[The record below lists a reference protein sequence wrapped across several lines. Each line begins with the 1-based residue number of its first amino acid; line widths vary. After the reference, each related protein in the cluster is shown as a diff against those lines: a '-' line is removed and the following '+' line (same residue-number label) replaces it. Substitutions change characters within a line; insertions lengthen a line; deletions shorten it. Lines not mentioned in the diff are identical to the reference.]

1 MTAPDSPDTLYFDD
15 FAPGMVFE
23 WGGIT
28 VSEESIVA
36 FGREFDPVA
45 IHTDPAAAARGEF
58 GGLIASGW
66 QLAALMQRMQ
76 YESYIRRSALIASP
90 GVDGLDF
97 LRPVRPGDRLG
108 GGGRG
113 GGGGGPPAAPGAR
126 LARRVGVV
134 ECRRSRKR
142 ADRGLVRVLA
152 HLVNQDGETVLEK
165 RGKSYFRA
173 RPAGN
178 GSTGNGSGGA

>member
-97 LRPVRPGDRLG
+97 LRPVRPGDRLS
-108 GGGRG
+108 
-113 GGGGGPPAAPGAR
+113 
-126 LARRVGVV
+126 LRVEVV

>member
-1 MTAPDSPDTLYFDD
+1 MTAPDNPKTLYFDD

-23 WGGIT
+23 WGAIT

-36 FGREFDPVA
+36 FGREFDPVP

-66 QLAALMQRMQ
+66 QVAALMQRMQ
-76 YESYIRRSALIASP
+76 YESYIGRSALIASP

-97 LRPVRPGDRLG
+97 LRPVRPGDRLS
-108 GGGRG
+108 
-113 GGGGGPPAAPGAR
+113 
-126 LARRVGVV
+126 LRVEVV
-134 ECRRSRKR
+134 ECRRSRTR
-142 ADRGLVRVLA
+142 PDRGLVRVLA
-152 HLVNQDGETVLEK
+152 HLIDQNGETVLEK

-178 GSTGNGSGGA
+178 GSSGGGAGGSEETERP